1 MELVVFYGVYLL
13 GALLLA
19 VSSVMITGFTL
30 HMGTKK
36 PDGFLI
42 FFFAP
47 LMLVIMMDPLFAG
60 RNLDF
65 VQATVAGGES
75 SSSAVKWTQRAVS
88 IFLLAASVERLANF
102 ALKPRQAD
110 RPILLMV
117 AFAACWVSTV
127 ALPAA
132 LGVRPTIEHDYLYW
146 LIIGLGGLTT
156 TESGARTAI
165 RVARDALFLFVLAGL
180 AALAVKRSLVLQPYI
195 GGLFG
200 GFSWRYSGLAVGPNQ
215 MGPITLLLMICLAC
229 FPYQRRWISVLAW
242 VCSVVTLVLT
252 QSKTSWMAGI
262 ACFAVIWIV
271 RQRGRVGGFI
281 VNPRNRLL
289 SQLALALFGLLVI
302 ACMFLLGSG
311 ILESRIDRFLA
322 TRVGSDMANLTGRS
336 DIWRIAI
343 DTFLENPWFGY
354 GPNIWDPY
362 FRYVIGLNVFHAHN
376 QLLNVLAASGII
388 GALGFLWFIWALAAR
403 LLSRFDA
410 FGGFTAALA
419 TMILLRCISEVPFTF
434 HSFASEALTP
444 MLLLVAL
451 AGAPRSPKSRGQ
463 RPAVTGEPIPD
474 AK

>member
-1 MELVVFYGVYLL
+1 
-13 GALLLA
+13 
-19 VSSVMITGFTL
+19 
-30 HMGTKK
+30 
-36 PDGFLI
+36 
-42 FFFAP
+42 
-47 LMLVIMMDPLFAG
+47 
-60 RNLDF
+60 
-65 VQATVAGGES
+65 
-75 SSSAVKWTQRAVS
+75 
-88 IFLLAASVERLANF
+88 
-102 ALKPRQAD
+102 
-110 RPILLMV
+110 
-117 AFAACWVSTV
+117 
-127 ALPAA
+127 
-132 LGVRPTIEHDYLYW
+132 
-146 LIIGLGGLTT
+146 
-156 TESGARTAI
+156 
-165 RVARDALFLFVLAGL
+165 
-180 AALAVKRSLVLQPYI
+180 
-195 GGLFG
+195 
-200 GFSWRYSGLAVGPNQ
+200 
-215 MGPITLLLMICLAC
+215 MICLAC